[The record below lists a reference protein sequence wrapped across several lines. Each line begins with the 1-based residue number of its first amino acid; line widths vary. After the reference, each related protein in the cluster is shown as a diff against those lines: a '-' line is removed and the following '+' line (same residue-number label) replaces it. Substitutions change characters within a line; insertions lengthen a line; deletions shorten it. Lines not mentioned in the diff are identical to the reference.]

1 MKALLLCA
9 FLMICYQASAHSIH
23 RSTSEAE
30 YNQLTH
36 QLEVSLT
43 VFINDLELALI
54 RQSEKMITFEK
65 TPDAELDQEI
75 QFYLIKNF
83 VLMDSKHGSCKLS
96 WVGRKME
103 TDSLQ
108 SDEPEVT
115 LFFQIALPDGLSAV
129 TLCHAVFHDLYQDQI
144 NLLHLRG
151 KAKQTE
157 LRFTRKDAKKRL
169 MNSE

>member
-54 RQSEKMITFEK
+54 RQS
-65 TPDAELDQEI
+65 EI